1 MQIAVLYVLLVLI
14 GLVVG
19 GITGIVG
26 ASGVV
31 VVVPIL
37 LLLTG
42 VDTYTALG
50 ISLMVDFIASIIVS
64 LTYFRKGNVQL
75 YSGLWMI
82 LGTVAGSQIG
92 VLFAH
97 MIPENALG
105 FGFSIGIMVIG
116 AGMVIKGIIDYVKNR
131 KPLEITESPLEL
143 EVSEVSTESVL
154 IDERIEKSK
163 DEDLIEK
170 NCNHTP
176 KIKKKW
182 LEIVL
187 LILFGF
193 IIGFTSGLSGAGG
206 GILLIFVCTGLLGLT
221 LHKAIGTSTM
231 VMCITALSGFVGF
244 AMQGSINYL
253 YGVFLAIGSV
263 IGGIASA
270 RIANAINEDIL
281 RIIFGCINVGL
292 GIATFFLW

>member
-1 MQIAVLYVLLVLI
+1 MQLAVLYILLVLI

-19 GITGIVG
+19 SITGVVG

-64 LTYFRKGNVQL
+64 LTYYKKGNVQL

-82 LGTVAGSQIG
+82 LGTIAGSQIG

-131 KPLEITESPLEL
+131 KTPELTESLPEL
-143 EVSEVSTESVL
+143 DVTEEPIL
-154 IDERIEKSK
+154 INERIEKSE
-163 DEDLIEK
+163 DEGIIEK
-170 NCNHTP
+170 NSTCKS

-182 LEIVL
+182 LEILL
-187 LILFGF
+187 LIVFGF

-206 GILLIFVCTGLLGLT
+206 GILLIFVCTGVLGLT

-231 VMCITALSGFVGF
+231 VMCLTALSGFIGF
-244 AMQGSINYL
+244 AVHGSINYM
-253 YGVFLAIGSV
+253 YGLFLAIGSV
-263 IGGIASA
+263 VGGIASA

-281 RIIFGCINVGL
+281 RIIFGCINIGL
-292 GIATFFLW
+292 GLATFFLG